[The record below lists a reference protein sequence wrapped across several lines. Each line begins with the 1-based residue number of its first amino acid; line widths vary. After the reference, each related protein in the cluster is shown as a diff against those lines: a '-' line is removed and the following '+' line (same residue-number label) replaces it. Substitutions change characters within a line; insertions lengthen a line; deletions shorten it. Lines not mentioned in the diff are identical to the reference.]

1 MKYLLSK
8 ISNLFKSKSALEEFI
23 ISKNPINAGDVEH
36 WTRVFNHSQ
45 YRGL

>member
-1 MKYLLSK
+1 MKYILSK
-8 ISNLFKSKSALEEFI
+8 ISNLFKQRSQLEEFI
-23 ISKNPINAGDVEH
+23 LSKNPSNAGDVDH

>member
-1 MKYLLSK
+1 MNYILSK
-8 ISNLFKSKSALEEFI
+8 ISNLFKQKSALEEFI
-23 ISKNPINAGDVEH
+23 LSKHPVTAGDVDH

>member
-1 MKYLLSK
+1 MKTILSK
-8 ISNLFKSKSALEEFI
+8 ISKLFKQKSCLEQFI
-23 ISKNPINAGDVEH
+23 LSKNPVTAGDVDH

>member
-1 MKYLLSK
+1 MKTILSK
-8 ISNLFKSKSALEEFI
+8 ISNLFKQKSQLEQFI
-23 ISKNPINAGDVEH
+23 LSKNPVTAGDVDH

>member
-1 MKYLLSK
+1 MKPIISK
-8 ISNLFKSKSALEEFI
+8 ILNLFKSRSQLEEFI
-23 ISKNPINAGDVEH
+23 LSKNPSNAGDVDH

>member
-1 MKYLLSK
+1 METLSK
-8 ISNLFKSKSALEEFI
+8 WFDNLFKQKSELEQFI
-23 ISKNPINAGDVEH
+23 ISKNPMTASDVDH

>member
-1 MKYLLSK
+1 MKTISK
-8 ISNLFKSKSALEEFI
+8 FFSNLFKQKSCLEQFI
-23 ISKNPINAGDVEH
+23 LSKNPVTAGDVDH

>member
-1 MKYLLSK
+1 MKTFLSI
-8 ISNLFKSKSALEEFI
+8 ISNLFKQRSQLEEFI
-23 ISKNPINAGDVEH
+23 LSKNPVTSGDVDH

>member
-1 MKYLLSK
+1 MKA
-8 ISNLFKSKSALEEFI
+8 ISNFFSNLLKQRSDLEQFI
-23 ISKNPINAGDVEH
+23 LSKNPVTAGDVDH

>member
-1 MKYLLSK
+1 MKTISNFF
-8 ISNLFKSKSALEEFI
+8 SNLFKQKSELEEFI
-23 ISKNPINAGDVEH
+23 LSKNPLNSGDVDH

>member
-1 MKYLLSK
+1 MKNILSK
-8 ISNLFKSKSALEEFI
+8 ISSLFKQRSQLEEFI
-23 ISKNPINAGDVEH
+23 LSKNPLNAGDVDH

>member
-1 MKYLLSK
+1 MKT
-8 ISNLFKSKSALEEFI
+8 ISNFFLNLLKQRSDLEEFI
-23 ISKNPINAGDVEH
+23 LSKNPVTAGDVDH

>member
-1 MKYLLSK
+1 MKTILQKLSS
-8 ISNLFKSKSALEEFI
+8 IFKSKSALEEFI
-23 ISKNPINAGDVEH
+23 LSKNPMNAGDVEH